1 MTQDTFHS
9 RPYLKGH
16 LYETGTWS
24 WSLPFF
30 TSYIWL
36 SVPRWRCL
44 RELAVVIILF
54 DHIANQSANRL
65 GFCCPAQIHILVI
78 LLSQVIFVSSS
89 LAYIIIPKNKRKTKN
104 TWDKKLTTTYISNKL
119 RVKKLDTR
127 TVKEFNTLVIIF
139 IPVFT
144 LYYTEEQF
152 VLPTEYSNIGLD
164 QLAFHNYFVIPLRIK
179 FEWLLWVLV
188 TLNYKLQ

>member
-1 MTQDTFHS
+1 M
-9 RPYLKGH
+9 
-16 LYETGTWS
+16 
-24 WSLPFF
+24 
-30 TSYIWL
+30 
-36 SVPRWRCL
+36 
-44 RELAVVIILF
+44 
-54 DHIANQSANRL
+54 
-65 GFCCPAQIHILVI
+65 
-78 LLSQVIFVSSS
+78 
-89 LAYIIIPKNKRKTKN
+89 
-104 TWDKKLTTTYISNKL
+104 

-188 TLNYKLQ
+188 TLNYTLQ